1 MGDLIYSLKL
11 FINNKRFTFLWL
23 CSFSS
28 FLALSTYIFAEQW
41 YILKYL
47 DANKYLGL
55 IMMLTM
61 LPRIILMFIGGVIA
75 DRFKKSTI
83 MFISSAFRAIVLI
96 IMVVFINI
104 DALDVLLL
112 SMFAIIYGCLDAFFS
127 PANSSMIPNIVEYD
141 DIRMA
146 NSIIQTTNQISL
158 FLGPMIG
165 GVMFSLMNSFI
176 ILFVV
181 PIVLLVLTAVFS
193 FMITEEKCKGNSEE
207 NIKEELINGLAY
219 VWSQKDLKLIII
231 LIIIVNFWFLGPLML
246 GIPLVLNNVIKGT
259 ALQLSAYQGSYQ
271 VGMLVG
277 ALSSIV
283 LLKRISDYTAIPF
296 LIFIIG
302 STFLL
307 FGNSRIFLI
316 GIFTLLVMGICSA
329 IINVLLISKI
339 QEKTDNH
346 MLGRVMS
353 IVNASSNG
361 LIPLSYALISLLLG
375 FNVGISSIISVS
387 AVIVILVSIM
397 FIIYIKKGVDSL

>member
-1 MGDLIYSLKL
+1 
-11 FINNKRFTFLWL
+11 
-23 CSFSS
+23 
-28 FLALSTYIFAEQW
+28 
-41 YILKYL
+41 
-47 DANKYLGL
+47 
-55 IMMLTM
+55 
-61 LPRIILMFIGGVIA
+61 
-75 DRFKKSTI
+75 
-83 MFISSAFRAIVLI
+83 
-96 IMVVFINI
+96 
-104 DALDVLLL
+104 
-112 SMFAIIYGCLDAFFS
+112 
-127 PANSSMIPNIVEYD
+127 
-141 DIRMA
+141 
-146 NSIIQTTNQISL
+146 
-158 FLGPMIG
+158 
-165 GVMFSLMNSFI
+165 
-176 ILFVV
+176 
-181 PIVLLVLTAVFS
+181 
-193 FMITEEKCKGNSEE
+193 MITEEKCKGNSEE

-346 MLGRVMS
+346 MLERVMS